1 MPLARILPAGPRGSS
16 EARPENVP
24 IPYSPDGQPS
34 KCGSSLHL
42 DVQNLSARAEL
53 DRHRKGPSASA
64 SIGTARAAPFITALS
79 SLDKTTPAR
88 RTAPNV
94 DSQEGW

>member
-16 EARPENVP
+16 EARRENVP

-34 KCGSSLHL
+34 KCGSSL

-53 DRHRKGPSASA
+53 DRHRKRPSASA
-64 SIGTARAAPFITALS
+64 SIGTARAAPFITAPS

-94 DSQEGW
+94 DRQEGW